1 VIVAAAESFLKS
13 QMIRS
18 PRLLVAAR
26 ALAGL
31 SQDQLAEA
39 SGIEVSILK
48 KLEQGRTDPRNSTV
62 IALVNALE
70 QRGVRFMSRSGRV
83 AWGVYVER
91 GSEAEEQGTEQPQAP
106 GTDRAGRSDTLSG
119 ITAGSPE

>member
-1 VIVAAAESFLKS
+1 MIVAGAESFPRS

-39 SGIEVSILK
+39 SGLEVSVLK

-91 GSEAEEQGTEQPQAP
+91 GTAAEEQGTDQAQAP
-106 GTDRAGRSDTLSG
+106 GTDRAGLSDPLSG
-119 ITAGSPE
+119 STAESPE